1 MIAWVV
7 VLHWLRVCDYSFCYS
22 VCYQQTVFVVSLCGC
37 VCPIVLFVNV
47 FVLCNGTIKM
57 LIAISGFTCLC
68 QCIFLIICNL
78 SSFFERNGGKYV
90 LRFCLLVST
99 NSTILKK
106 NIFESNI
113 IWKFV
118 ICIFNF
124 SSLSVALD
132 IGTLREDKF
141 IKVTLKQ
148 NICYLLKRS

>member
-1 MIAWVV
+1 MGGCFT
-7 VLHWLRVCDYSFCYS
+7 RVYDYSFCCS
-22 VCYQQTVFVVSLCGC
+22 VCYQQTGFVVSLCGC

-68 QCIFLIICNL
+68 QCIFLIISNL
-78 SSFFERNGGKYV
+78 SSFFVRNGGKYV

-106 NIFESNI
+106 NIFERNI

-124 SSLSVALD
+124 SSLSVALN
-132 IGTLREDKF
+132 IGTMREDKF

-148 NICYLLKRS
+148 NICYLLKSS